1 MNRFRHTL
9 LAILG
14 GLLLAGNSSAEE
26 ITIAVA
32 SNFTQAIRQI
42 ADRFQDETGDRVR
55 LSFGSTGKHY
65 AQIVNGAPFDA
76 FFAADVKR
84 PQRLDQEGLIQP
96 GSRFTYAI
104 GRVVLWSP
112 DETLVDDRGQVL
124 REGRFSH
131 LAIANP
137 RLAPYGRA
145 AREVLEGIGLWNT
158 LQPRMV
164 RGENIGQ
171 AFQFVSSGS
180 VELGFVAYAQVKRPG
195 EAVQGSLWQVPESA
209 YAPIEQQAVLLSDN
223 PVARRFLEYVRT
235 PEIRELIHGYGYA
248 TPEPPAD

>member
-1 MNRFRHTL
+1 MNRFRQTL
-9 LAILG
+9 LALLG
-14 GLLLAGNSSAEE
+14 GLLLAGNGNAGE
-26 ITIAVA
+26 ITLAVA
-32 SNFTQAIRQI
+32 SNFSHAIRQI
-42 ADRFQDETGDRVR
+42 ADRFQAETGDRVR

-76 FFAADVKR
+76 FFAADMKR
-84 PQRLDQEGLIQP
+84 PQRLEQEGLIQP

-112 DETLVDDRGQVL
+112 DPTLVDDRGEVL
-124 REGRFSH
+124 RSGGFSH

-145 AREVLEGIGLWNT
+145 AQEVLQGMSLWGA
-158 LQPRMV
+158 LQERMV

>member
-1 MNRFRHTL
+1 MNRLRQVALITL
-9 LAILG
+9 SCLM
-14 GLLLAGNSSAEE
+14 LAGNSSAGE
-26 ITIAVA
+26 ITLAVA

-42 ADRFQDETGDRVR
+42 ADRFQHETGNRVR

-84 PQRLDQEGLIQP
+84 PQRLEQEGLILP

-112 DETLVDDRGQVL
+112 DPTLVDDRGEIL
-124 REGRFSH
+124 HSGSFSH

-145 AREVLEGIGLWNT
+145 AQEVLQGMGLWSA
-158 LQPRMV
+158 LQERMV

-195 EAVQGSLWQVPESA
+195 EAVQGSLWEVPESA
-209 YAPIEQQAVLLSDN
+209 YTPIKQQAVLLSDN
-223 PVARRFLEYVRT
+223 PVARRFLDYVRT